1 MYPFPTELKNPS
13 ARGSWR
19 KLINRNVETDS
30 KNVKLW
36 DPKKDSRVCS
46 VHFVD
51 GRPTAENPF
60 PTEKLGYDATK
71 RALFLSPPQKK
82 RKSQPT
88 FKMENYTVTK
98 VKKTKMGKDREKE
111 TSKPPYRTIKSYS

>member
-1 MYPFPTELKNPS
+1 MQKQIVRTLNYGILQKTAEFAQFTL
-13 ARGSWR
+13 
-19 KLINRNVETDS
+19 LINRNVETDR

-36 DPKKDSRVCS
+36 DPTKDSRICS

-71 RALFLSPPQKK
+71 RASF
-82 RKSQPT
+82 
-88 FKMENYTVTK
+88 
-98 VKKTKMGKDREKE
+98 
-111 TSKPPYRTIKSYS
+111 